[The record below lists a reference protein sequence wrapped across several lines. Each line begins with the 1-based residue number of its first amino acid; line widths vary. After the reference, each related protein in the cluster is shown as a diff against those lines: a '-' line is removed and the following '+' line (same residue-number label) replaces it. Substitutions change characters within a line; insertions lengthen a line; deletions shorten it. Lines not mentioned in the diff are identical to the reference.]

1 MLDQIKSYVN
11 TILPMPDTEW
21 IALQSILE
29 IKRYSK
35 KSLLWKTGDICRD
48 IAFIN
53 KGMMRISF
61 NLDGIEKTQEFF
73 TENSFITEYYSF
85 ISQQPINFNFEFLE
99 DSELLLLPR
108 KKVYECYDKFPYWE
122 RFGRMMAEQ
131 NFIEL
136 HNEHVARHSY
146 SPEELYLK
154 MLTERPRIIETVPQH
169 MIASYLNI
177 TPEHLSRVRKK
188 ISVIG

>member
-11 TILPMPDTEW
+11 TILPMPDAEW

-35 KSLLWKTGDICRD
+35 KTLLWKTGDICRD

-61 NLDGIEKTQEFF
+61 TLDRIEKTHEFF

-108 KKVYECYDKFPYWE
+108 KKVYECYDMFPFWE

-136 HNEHVARHSY
+136 HNEHVARHSF

>member
-1 MLDQIKSYVN
+1 M
-11 TILPMPDTEW
+11 
-21 IALQSILE
+21 
-29 IKRYSK
+29 
-35 KSLLWKTGDICRD
+35 
-48 IAFIN
+48 
-53 KGMMRISF
+53 
-61 NLDGIEKTQEFF
+61 
-73 TENSFITEYYSF
+73 
-85 ISQQPINFNFEFLE
+85 
-99 DSELLLLPR
+99 PR

>member
-1 MLDQIKSYVN
+1 MLDQIKSYIN
-11 TILPMPDTEW
+11 TILPMPDAEW